1 MLGGLLLRRMIAGI
15 LVLLLV
21 AAAIYRIA
29 ANLDDPAL
37 FLAGPILGMAGLLG
51 RFSSI
56 RGRFVAPDQISRRK
70 PPADAVRN
78 ADAYLEGR
86 LRQFDSESKLFVEL
100 AGDTLIQT
108 TFRSKG
114 HPFEDI
120 QQAIELHKGRFV
132 LIGEPGAGKSTTLRQ
147 LMIKAIHDYRLKTN
161 PRLPVWINLGLSGT
175 PIHADD
181 LLQFWWDEQAYLPGT
196 PDEYIQQDA
205 VWLFMDGL
213 NEMPLDSRAERARAL
228 KAFLDKHPT
237 LPVIVT
243 CRVRDYEEDE
253 HLYLGLPIVRV
264 HELDE
269 GRIQE
274 FISKRGASTDLWD
287 KIRSNDA
294 LRRMADNP
302 YKLVMLMAVYQAR
315 RELPERLEEL
325 YGLYVKEAYLTRT
338 KATNAPP
345 LGLTWPKLETR
356 LKRLAY
362 LMIQDGK
369 GTAANVEWAWRKI
382 GKRALMDG
390 INLGMLVVDGEDVRF
405 YHQSLHGFFAVDQ
418 LRRVFST
425 EGKST
430 LNIDRVVVLTRQ
442 IGDLGEAG
450 LPALDILIR
459 ALRDANPA
467 VRTGAAEAI
476 AKLGP
481 SALEPLISAL
491 YDTKRGVPIG
501 AAEAIA
507 KLGPSALEPLI
518 SALGDTNPDVRTG
531 AAMALTGLKDRRSL
545 EPLLTALEDS
555 DWQVRREVAFALG
568 VLNDD
573 RAIEGLTRRL
583 EDSHGEVRNAV
594 VLALWQLRASPP
606 IEGLIAALKDPD
618 VSVTRAMVGALAEIG
633 TGEAI
638 SGLVEV
644 LRDADH
650 AIRMD
655 IIAALKQFGTKST
668 LPLLGL
674 LSDADQRVRAIA
686 AEALGNVD
694 DPRILAPLMRALN
707 DSASEVRINAA
718 EALGKLGDLRAVEPL
733 IRALYDS
740 AGGVRESAAG
750 ALGKL
755 NDARAIEPLIEALSD
770 PNMLVQTQAMNALAA
785 MRTPQAVEP
794 LTSLLTNTGTYMERK
809 VVWALREIG
818 TPEALA
824 AIEQWEQEQQN

>member
-1 MLGGLLLRRMIAGI
+1 MSGGLLFRRVIARI
-15 LVLLLV
+15 LIGLCL
-21 AAAIYRIA
+21 AAIVYNIA
-29 ANLDDPAL
+29 AHWDDPKL
-37 FLAGPILGMAGLLG
+37 FLAGPILGMAGLIG
-51 RFSSI
+51 RLSSI
-56 RGRFVAPDQISRRK
+56 RGRFTPDATTRRK
-70 PPADAVRN
+70 PSADAVRD

-86 LRQFDSESKLFVEL
+86 LRQFAAESALFVEL
-100 AGDTLIQT
+100 AGDTIIQT
-108 TFRSKG
+108 TFSSET
-114 HPFEDI
+114 HPFEGI
-120 QQAIELHKGRFV
+120 QQAVELHQGRFV

-147 LMIKAIHDYRLKTN
+147 LMIQAIHDYRLRKN
-161 PRLPVWINLGLSGT
+161 PRLPVWVNLGLSGT
-175 PIHADD
+175 PVHADD

-196 PDEYIQQDA
+196 PDQHIKNDA
-205 VWLFMDGL
+205 VWFFMDGL
-213 NEMPLDSRAERARAL
+213 NEMPLNSREERAQAL

-243 CRVRDYEEDE
+243 CRVRDYEDDE
-253 HLYLGLPIVRV
+253 KLSLGLPIVRV

-274 FISKRGASTDLWD
+274 FINKRGAAADLWD
-287 KIRSNDA
+287 KIRSKDA

-302 YKLVMLMAVYQAR
+302 YKLVMLIAVYQAQ
-315 RELPERLEEL
+315 RELPERLHEL
-325 YGLYVKEAYLTRT
+325 YDLYIREAYRTRT
-338 KATNAPP
+338 KATNTPP
-345 LGLTWPKLETR
+345 LGLTWPKLEAR

-362 LMIQDGK
+362 LMISEGK

-390 INLGMLVVDGEDVRF
+390 INLGVLVADGDDVRF
-405 YHQSLHGFFAVDQ
+405 YHQALHGFFAVDQ

-430 LNIDRVVVLTRQ
+430 LNLDRVVVLTRQ

-459 ALRDANPA
+459 ALRDVNPA

-481 SALEPLISAL
+481 SALEPLIAAL
-491 YDTKRGVPIG
+491 HDTSRGVPIG

-507 KLGPSALEPLI
+507 KLGPSALEPLM
-518 SALGDTNPDVRTG
+518 SALHDTNPDVRTG
-531 AAMALTGLKDRRSL
+531 AAMALTRLKDSRSL
-545 EPLLTALEDS
+545 GPLLTALEDS
-555 DWQVRREVAFALG
+555 EWQVRREVAFALG

-573 RAIEGLTRRL
+573 RAIEGLTRHL
-583 EDSHGEVRNAV
+583 EDSHREVRNAV

-606 IEGLIAALKDPD
+606 IEGLMAALKDPD

-644 LRDADH
+644 LRDSDH

-655 IIAALKQFGTKST
+655 IMAALQQFGTKST

-674 LSDADQRVRAIA
+674 LSDEDQRVRAVA

-694 DPRILAPLMRALN
+694 DPRTLAPLMRALN

-718 EALGKLGDLRAVEPL
+718 EALGNLGDPRAVEPL

-740 AGGVRESAAG
+740 AGGVRERAAG

-755 NDARAIEPLIEALSD
+755 NDARAIEPLIDALSD

-785 MRTPQAVEP
+785 MRATQAVEP
-794 LTSLLTNTGTYMERK
+794 LTSLLTNTGTYMASK
-809 VVWALREIG
+809 VVWALHEIG

-824 AIEQWEQEQQN
+824 ALEQWEQEHQN